1 MAQTILLIAIILLE
15 LYESIRHPI
24 STCLITQYDFQL
36 SDLLH
41 CQPSAGGRQRLPWPI
56 LDAKRD
62 LQVRR
67 SRDLRTRARELVP
80 LCLRRSPSENYGFRR
95 FNLIQKFRIGGTIS
109 LPRYPHNIMS

>member
-1 MAQTILLIAIILLE
+1 M
-15 LYESIRHPI
+15 
-24 STCLITQYDFQL
+24 QYDFQL

-41 CQPSAGGRQRLPWPI
+41 CQPSAGRRHRLPWPI

-62 LQVRR
+62 LQTQPRFANPRKRV
-67 SRDLRTRARELVP
+67 LVP